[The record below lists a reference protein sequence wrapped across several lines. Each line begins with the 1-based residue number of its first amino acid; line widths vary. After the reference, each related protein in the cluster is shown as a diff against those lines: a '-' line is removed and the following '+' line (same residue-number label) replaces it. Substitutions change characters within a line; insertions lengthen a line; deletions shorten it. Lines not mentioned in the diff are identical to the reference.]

1 MIDFTRCRA
10 AVLALV
16 LAAAP
21 ALGQVI
27 YKSTMPDG
35 RVIYSDAPVPG
46 ALKSEASN
54 VPKSPGV
61 TPVAPPAQE
70 QPEEAEARR
79 LERQYAIEAAHA
91 ELDNAEKALAEAQ
104 AARQAGREPLEGE
117 RQGTAGGG
125 NRLTETYF
133 KRQQALETAVQQAQQ
148 RVDAARLLL
157 QQAQ

>member
-1 MIDFTRCRA
+1 MIDFKRCRA

-35 RVIYSDAPVPG
+35 RVIYGDAPVPG

-54 VPKSPGV
+54 VPKSTGV
-61 TPVAPPAQE
+61 TPVAPAEE
-70 QPEEAEARR
+70 QPEETEARR

-91 ELDNAEKALAEAQ
+91 EVENAEKALAEAQ
-104 AARQAGREPLEGE
+104 AAREAGREPREGE

-125 NRLTETYF
+125 NRLSESYF
-133 KRQQALETAVQQAQQ
+133 QRQQALETAVQQAQQ
-148 RVDAARLLL
+148 RVDAARLML

>member
-1 MIDFTRCRA
+1 MIMIDFTRCRA
-10 AVLALV
+10 AVLALA

-35 RVIYSDAPVPG
+35 RVIYGDAPVPG
-46 ALKSEASN
+46 ALKSEATN
-54 VPKSPGV
+54 VPKSSGV
-61 TPVAPPAQE
+61 TPVTPTQE
-70 QPEEAEARR
+70 QPGAQAHRQDRQSAAEAAR
-79 LERQYAIEAAHA
+79 A
-91 ELDNAEKALAEAQ
+91 ELQAAESALAEAQ

-125 NRLTETYF
+125 NRLSESYF
-133 KRQQALETAVQQAQQ
+133 QRQQALETAVGQAQQ
-148 RVDAARLLL
+148 RVEAARLLL